1 MATLL
6 SEAFPGLSELDP
18 REAEFL
24 GQLLKD
30 VVGAA
35 VRNGTA
41 SLRFQEYELRAW
53 REPLGALLVAVTW
66 HLTRHGTPLARDTA
80 IRYAV
85 RG

>member
-6 SEAFPGLSELDP
+6 SEAFPGLTELEP

-30 VVGAA
+30 VVAAA
-35 VRNGTA
+35 VRDGTA
-41 SLRFQEYELRAW
+41 MLRFQEYELRAW

-66 HLTRHGTPLARDTA
+66 RLSRHGDLLARDTA

-85 RG
+85 RA

>member
-6 SEAFPGLSELDP
+6 SEAFPGLSELEP

-30 VVGAA
+30 VVAAA
-35 VRNGTA
+35 VRDGTA
-41 SLRFQEYELRAW
+41 TLRFQEYDLRAW

-66 HLTRHGTPLARDTA
+66 RLTRHGAPLARDTA
-80 IRYAV
+80 IQYAV
-85 RG
+85 RK